1 MDFTVLGGIAAGIVF
16 LLLAIIVSGFPV
28 YIYLD
33 LISVFITICGS
44 IAALTVSMPWSTTR
58 NINKVFRIAM
68 MKQKLNIDT
77 LIPMLVSF
85 SEKSRRE
92 GLLSLEDDIESIE
105 DNFLKT
111 GLQLVVDGTD
121 PDVIKSILYNE
132 MNQIEARH
140 AGGIKFFQEWGK
152 QAPAWGMIGTLFGLV
167 GMLQSLGDPSSI
179 GVGMAAALITTF
191 YGAILANLIF
201 NPIKSK
207 LEDRHGN
214 EMLTKEIVLE
224 GILSIQTGDNPRI
237 VEQKLLAFLDPK
249 LRVKLK
255 QTD

>member
-1 MDFTVLGGIAAGIVF
+1 MDFTVLGGIIAGFI
-16 LLLAIIVSGFPV
+16 AIIASILVSGFPM

-33 LISVFITICGS
+33 LISVFITIVGS
-44 IAALTVSMPWSTTR
+44 MSALVVAMPWEAVK
-58 NINKVFRIAM
+58 NLNKVIRVAM

-77 LIPMLVSF
+77 LIPMLVAF

-92 GLLSLEDDIESIE
+92 GLLSLEDDIEAIE

-121 PDVIKSILYNE
+121 PDVIKNILYHE
-132 MNQIEARH
+132 MDQLEARH
-140 AGGIKFFQEWGK
+140 GVGIKFFDQWGK
-152 QAPAWGMIGTLFGLV
+152 LAPAWGMIGTLFGLV

-191 YGAILANLIF
+191 YGAIMANLIF
-201 NPIKSK
+201 IPIKTK
-207 LEDRHGN
+207 LEDRHEN
-214 EMLTKEIVLE
+214 EMLIKEIVLE

-249 LRVKLK
+249 LRDKIK
-255 QTD
+255 REE